1 MIAPSFKQK
10 LQAGSF
16 RVFNCL
22 EISETICQDNDPA
35 LCQLLFQHAG
45 LNRFIFLKDVALD
58 WQNDE
63 FADKSHGAA
72 RPVATKA
79 FWPFDNKFPFHGG
92 ESIFCFEPDYLKTL
106 QTKAWK
112 FGHDWRRDRLI
123 LGILQD
129 LPSFDPFLIKDRI
142 RQLGFEV
149 DPRYFA
155 ITPEEW
161 GVVRDHLRARLEP
174 WVTIAYGRKCPTFD
188 KSDLVIDRIWLSKD
202 ESHFF
207 PLKKLLRLSAQDCGP
222 LLDAWKGIAYFHFRY
237 DQQLPRIRALA
248 EWLGAAATMIDG
260 TSCLSY
266 GELQDIIKP
275 LRGQYRRYW
284 GQAMTI
290 LDAYDQACERVYRY
304 RQPDDFIHFMRDA
317 NQHFHTLGH
326 HLSRLYD
333 AIDIWE
339 QLTLY
344 SDCRRLQPKSWL
356 MFIRDLARI
365 MR

>member
-1 MIAPSFKQK
+1 
-10 LQAGSF
+10 
-16 RVFNCL
+16 
-22 EISETICQDNDPA
+22 
-35 LCQLLFQHAG
+35 
-45 LNRFIFLKDVALD
+45 
-58 WQNDE
+58 
-63 FADKSHGAA
+63 
-72 RPVATKA
+72 
-79 FWPFDNKFPFHGG
+79 
-92 ESIFCFEPDYLKTL
+92 
-106 QTKAWK
+106 
-112 FGHDWRRDRLI
+112 
-123 LGILQD
+123 
-129 LPSFDPFLIKDRI
+129 
-142 RQLGFEV
+142 
-149 DPRYFA
+149 
-155 ITPEEW
+155 
-161 GVVRDHLRARLEP
+161 
-174 WVTIAYGRKCPTFD
+174 
-188 KSDLVIDRIWLSKD
+188 
-202 ESHFF
+202 
-207 PLKKLLRLSAQDCGP
+207 
-222 LLDAWKGIAYFHFRY
+222 
-237 DQQLPRIRALA
+237 
-248 EWLGAAATMIDG
+248 MIDG

-266 GELQDIIKP
+266 SELQDIIKP